1 MHVILYKRHKAVC
14 PHKDDKN
21 YRRCRCS
28 VWMEWNV
35 NGKQTRKSGK
45 TFNWDKAQQKARAI
59 EQNAPGRRVGPRPAP
74 AEAKTVEQ
82 AIALFMD
89 SKRGEDLAENTLYKH
104 TLTLTRLQEFCDREG
119 IYFVK
124 DITLGASDHMAG
136 RLAFRIPASQAQ
148 QPRAGESVFQILQ

>member
-59 EQNAPGRRVGPRPAP
+59 EQTHLDAELGRDRHRAKPR
-74 AEAKTVEQ
+74 
-82 AIALFMD
+82 LW
-89 SKRGEDLAENTLYKH
+89 SK
-104 TLTLTRLQEFCDREG
+104 Q
-119 IYFVK
+119 
-124 DITLGASDHMAG
+124 
-136 RLAFRIPASQAQ
+136 
-148 QPRAGESVFQILQ
+148 